1 MPDDLAAQRPRPRKT
16 PRQARSASTVEAI
29 VEAAARILERE
40 GHGGLSTNAVAE
52 TAGVSIGSLYQY
64 FPRKEALVGALIA
77 REKERLIR
85 QVRAAVARPTGA
97 EALRA
102 VIEACVEHQLCRP
115 ALARLLDF
123 EEARLPLDAD
133 IQRSGDEFQA
143 VAVDLLARPDFPR
156 QPDVRTA
163 AQDLLAIVRGLI
175 DAAGERGETDR
186 SRLADRVSRAASGYL
201 GVVL

>member
-1 MPDDLAAQRPRPRKT
+1 VHDDLTTQRPRPRKT
-16 PRQARSASTVEAI
+16 PRQARSQSTVEAI

-40 GHGGLSTNAVAE
+40 GHGGFSTNAVAE

-77 REKERLIR
+77 REKERLIKR
-85 QVRAAVARPTGA
+85 VREAAARLTGV

-102 VIEACVEHQLCRP
+102 VIEACVEHQLGRP
-115 ALARLLDF
+115 TLARLLDF

-133 IQRSGDEFQA
+133 IERIRDEFQA
-143 VAVDLLARPDFPR
+143 VALDLLARPGFPR

-163 AQDLLAIVRGLI
+163 AQDLLAIVRGMI
-175 DAAGERGETDR
+175 DVAGERGETDR
-186 SRLADRVSRAASGYL
+186 LRLADRVGRAASGYL